1 MQTASQK
8 LIDALNNG
16 HVNKALPRLIVEW
29 NQNRYAGIL
38 KVDNDPSDNSVG
50 ADIENFP
57 IDTIVEAQR
66 PKRGIIKARASKARS
81 IPLFWSRQRNI
92 TTGEEGFTAEDYSD
106 TPSPTRYYTVGPSA
120 GYKYW
125 TSPMPSTYTQEFN
138 GSYRFPAGY
147 EVRPYVLY
155 KTSARSNKI
164 VVTFES
170 SWARPVDYQIQT
182 TIDGGNSW
190 QTIASNI
197 LPNDEGQVIL
207 YRHANGSWDQN
218 IDRDAVGNL
227 NGIRLIVTSINRP
240 DAHLNLIELS
250 PRLESDLS
258 EYVVS
263 YESTSS
269 MSEANFLTPLGQAS
283 SNTASFNISN
293 LDGLFNNENQN
304 SIYYKLV
311 DKNAKATMDLIYSFV
326 DGTTETVREFTMYV
340 DQWGDGTELEL
351 QATLKDSS
359 KFFQEEKVPS
369 ILFENVTVGEA
380 VWRICDS
387 IGFHNFIY
395 DRKESDPSSS
405 LPYFWT
411 DGENT
416 VWEALQQLAEAT
428 QTAIYF
434 DEFDVLRIKT
444 REAAYDLAKSPTW
457 ALEATDTGGKLADVV
472 EAQVVADYEANIV
485 NVNYKDTKVSDDN
498 KGFPEMHVLWQ
509 PEETFVLRSSQ
520 LIEGIT
526 PASTVVRIDAK
537 EVATWPYE
545 GMFNIEGELI
555 KYDAKEYTYYSKSG
569 QLTTVWVNS
578 LEDKNNID
586 KTLTDENQAFKSTW
600 TGRLRVKE
608 RGVYWSSPRG
618 HVTDIQGW
626 NGRTAAR
633 NSPSSTNYQGGIGHN
648 VSQSLLRLNAPGNAG
663 PDSLYVATR
672 GNTFDQ
678 NYRRYG
684 TRLRIP
690 KNSRGNGAAGIV
702 INSGDGES
710 GYYVELVPT
719 ETMNANGGA
728 LRRFIQEVSLL
739 IRHPNGAMLRL
750 AGRGTPALIATDVW
764 YDLDVDFY
772 EEANGNHNIVV
783 YLNGIALIR
792 ADLASGRV
800 IKSGR
805 FGVHKR
811 GTGGAE
817 FEYFFAHAG
826 GEEYKTDEVSQFD
839 KTRGGYVSGQWDR
852 EFVYGTRDANRR
864 VGNRNIAYKQ
874 KYNQY
879 FMDEFGPIVHE
890 VREMDISFEKFPVL
904 HSRLY
909 VSNDSQI
916 VTPEYNA
923 DSFGA
928 KFMLAN
934 SSRDNAVGNGQ
945 DTLRFGAENPVE
957 QKMMIYG
964 RLIFQEEGQ
973 LLTVKNKVTGQ
984 QENPYQNDDSI
995 RRRGKVEVN
1004 IDSKWI
1010 QSKAEAQALGDWILK
1025 HWSNGNEEVQVEVY
1039 GNPLFQLS
1047 DVVSLDYPKKN
1058 MARAT
1063 HRYFI
1068 TGIRN
1073 SFDTGLSTQLTLRRA
1088 KN

>member
-1 MQTASQK
+1 MQAASQK
-8 LIDALNNG
+8 LVNALNNG
-16 HVNKALPRLIVEW
+16 YVNKALPRLIVEW
-29 NQNRYAGIL
+29 NQNRYAGIS
-38 KVDNDPSDNSVG
+38 KVDNNPTDLSVG

-57 IDTIVEAQR
+57 IDTIVESQR

-81 IPLFWSRQRNI
+81 IPLFWSRQRQI
-92 TTGEEGFTAEDYSD
+92 ATGEEGFTAEDYSD
-106 TPSPTRYYTVGPSA
+106 TPSPTRYYTTGPDA

-125 TSPMPSTYTQEFN
+125 TSPQPSTYTQEFN
-138 GSYRFPAGY
+138 GSFRFPQGY

-155 KTSARSNKI
+155 KTQARTNKI

-170 SWARPVDYQIQT
+170 SWARPVDYTIET
-182 TIDGGNSW
+182 TTNGGASW
-190 QTIASNI
+190 SAVSSNI
-197 LPNDEGQVIL
+197 IPDAEGRVTI
-207 YRHANGSWDQN
+207 YRHANGAWDQSL
-218 IDRDAVGNL
+218 DRDNPTL
-227 NGIRLIVTSINRP
+227 INGVRLIVTSVNQP

-258 EYVVS
+258 AYVTAYS
-263 YESTSS
+263 SSAS
-269 MSEANFLTPLGQAS
+269 MSEPNFITPLGQAS
-283 SNTASFNISN
+283 SNTGSVSISN
-293 LDGLFNNENQN
+293 LDGLFNNENAS
-304 SIYYKLV
+304 SIYYKLM
-311 DKNAKATMDLIYSFV
+311 DKNALCIMDLIYTFE
-326 DGTTETVREFTMYV
+326 DGSTETVREFTMYV
-340 DQWGDGTELEL
+340 DQWNSESGLEL
-351 QATLKDSS
+351 QGTLKDSS

-387 IGFHNFIY
+387 VGFHNFIY
-395 DRKESDPSSS
+395 DRKDTDPASS

-411 DGENT
+411 DDENT

-434 DEFDVLRIKT
+434 DEFDTLRIKT
-444 REAAYDLAKSPTW
+444 REAAYDLSKSPVW
-457 ALEATDTGGKLADVV
+457 AIEATNNGGKLADLVDA
-472 EAQVVADYEANIV
+472 EIVADYEANVV
-485 NVNYKDTKVSDDN
+485 NINYKDTKVSDDN
-498 KGFPEMHVLWQ
+498 KGFPEMHILWQ
-509 PEETFVLRSSQ
+509 PEDTFVLRSSQ
-520 LIEGIT
+520 LVESIT
-526 PASTVVRIDAK
+526 TTSTSIRLDQK

-555 KYDAKEYTYYSKSG
+555 KYDAKQYSYYNKSG
-569 QLTTVWVNS
+569 VLTTVWVES

-586 KTLTDENQAFKSTW
+586 KVLTDENQFFKSTW
-600 TGRLRVKE
+600 TGRIRVKE
-608 RGVYWSSPRG
+608 RGVYWSSARA

-626 NGRTAAR
+626 NGRTADR
-633 NSPSSTNYQGGIGHN
+633 NSTAVTNYQGGIGHN
-648 VSQSLLRLNAPGNAG
+648 QSQSLLRLTAPSSTG
-663 PDSLYVATR
+663 PDSVYVATR

-690 KNSRGNGAAGIV
+690 KNLRGGGAAGIV
-702 INSGDGES
+702 INSGAAES
-710 GYYVELVPT
+710 GYYIELCPT
-719 ETMNANGGA
+719 ETVSANGGA
-728 LRRFIQEVSLL
+728 IRNFINEVSLL
-739 IRHPNGAMLRL
+739 VRHPNGAMLRL
-750 AGRGTPALIATDVW
+750 AGKGTPMVIATDVW

-772 EEANGNHNIVV
+772 EQGNGVHDIVV
-783 YLNGIALIR
+783 YLNGQAVMRVALS
-792 ADLASGRV
+792 SGRV
-800 IKSGR
+800 VKSGR
-805 FGVHKR
+805 FGIHKR

-826 GEEYKTDEVSQFD
+826 GEEYHTDDVTQFD

-852 EFVYGTRDANRR
+852 EFVYGTRDANRK
-864 VGNRNIAYKQ
+864 VGNKTVEYKQ

-890 VREMDISFEKFPVL
+890 VRELDIVFEKYPVL

-923 DSFGA
+923 NSFGA

-934 SSRDNAVGNGQ
+934 SSRDNAVGNGE
-945 DTLRFGAENPVE
+945 DTIRFGPENPVD

-973 LLTVKNKVTGQ
+973 VLTVKNKVTGQ
-984 QENPYQNDDSI
+984 QENPFQNDDSI
-995 RRRGKVEVN
+995 RRRGKVEVD

-1025 HWSNGNEEVQVEVY
+1025 HWSNGNEEVEVEVY
-1039 GNPLFQLS
+1039 GNPLYQLG
-1047 DVVSLDYPKKN
+1047 DVVSLDYPDKN
-1058 MARAT
+1058 MARST
-1063 HRYFI
+1063 HRYFVV
-1068 TGIRN
+1068 GIDN
-1073 SFDTGLSTQLTLRRA
+1073 SFAQGLTTQLTLRRA